1 VVYRSG
7 IFVACMSQ
15 EQRLFWFDYSV
26 KRGDMDTLQ
35 ASEAHSSATSSGAIT
50 VKQDGLYSHYVLA
63 VLLAAYIL
71 SFIDRNVMSILVGP
85 IKAEFG
91 ISDFQFGLLQ
101 GLFFSVFYTFLGL
114 PIGRLADRYS
124 RRWIVTL
131 GVGFWSVMTCACGFA
146 KSFPV
151 LAFARMGVGLGEAA
165 LSPPAHSLLSDYFS
179 EKRLPMALAVFTL
192 GITIGGGMAYMLG
205 GWVYAAAVD
214 GVFEA
219 VPILGRLKPWQ
230 MTFILVG
237 LPGFIVCLLMM
248 TIKEP
253 PRTRLLSGKQGKAFK
268 SAADANHGGHI
279 EGSETWLSVSEVFSF
294 LLRNR
299 RLYFS
304 LFFAIALLSVLGYGY
319 MSWFVEF
326 MLRHFSVDRKS
337 IGFDFGVMFI
347 VFGSLGALWGGWI
360 AGYLQRKGYRDANMR
375 LVMLVSLCWI
385 FPGVLGPLVPDERW
399 ALWAAAPALFFL
411 NSYFGVAIAALQLVT
426 PNQLRA
432 QVSAMLLFMTNL
444 LGLGLG
450 PVLVGLFSDHVFSG
464 PMSLAYA
471 LSFLAVLCCPLA
483 ALLVWY
489 GLPAY
494 RRVLASRE

>member
-1 VVYRSG
+1 
-7 IFVACMSQ
+7 
-15 EQRLFWFDYSV
+15 
-26 KRGDMDTLQ
+26 
-35 ASEAHSSATSSGAIT
+35 
-50 VKQDGLYSHYVLA
+50 VLA

-124 RRWIVTL
+124 RRWIVTI
-131 GVGFWSVMTCACGFA
+131 GVGFWSLMTCACGFA
-146 KSFPV
+146 KSFPA

-205 GWVYAAAVD
+205 AWVYAAAVD
-214 GVFEA
+214 GLFASLPV
-219 VPILGRLKPWQ
+219 LGELKPWQ

-237 LPGFIVCLLMM
+237 LPGFVVSILMM

-253 PRTRLLSGKQGKAFK
+253 PRTQLLDQVRASEPSSGVDGFGGERL
-268 SAADANHGGHI
+268 
-279 EGSETWLSVSEVFSF
+279 EGAETWLSVSEVFAF
-294 LLRNR
+294 LFRYR

-326 MLRHFSVDRKS
+326 MLRHFSADRKA
-337 IGFDFGVMFI
+337 IGFDFGMMFI

-375 LVMLVSLCWI
+375 LVMMVSLCWV
-385 FPGVLGPLVPDERW
+385 FPGVMGPLIPDERW
-399 ALWAAAPALFFL
+399 ALWAAAPVLFFL

-444 LGLGLG
+444 LGLGFG
-450 PVLVGLFSDHVFSG
+450 PVFVGLFSDHVFSG
-464 PMSLAYA
+464 PMSLAYS
-471 LSFLAVLCCPLA
+471 LSLLAALCCPAA

-494 RRVLASRE
+494 RQVLLART